1 MLSDDECLVVEEV
14 KRAQAKKTNPQVM
27 DEGIDNEITVFVFRL
42 LVLDLLSLFH
52 VLNQALINLLR
63 TCAQPYLLLPFLHIY
78 QPGH

>member
-1 MLSDDECLVVEEV
+1 
-14 KRAQAKKTNPQVM
+14 M